1 MPGLLLIDLEKGLRN
16 EVVVPREQDE
26 KGRGGR
32 GEEKEAF
39 FGKGVWVEET
49 PPFGL
54 ITDSVLG
61 GLVMPVDDAQI
72 EVGRRVVDGPIITVT
87 VCIMREQNNREKE
100 AATYVRKS
108 W

>member
-1 MPGLLLIDLEKGLRN
+1 
-16 EVVVPREQDE
+16 
-26 KGRGGR
+26 
-32 GEEKEAF
+32 
-39 FGKGVWVEET
+39 
-49 PPFGL
+49 
-54 ITDSVLG
+54 
-61 GLVMPVDDAQI
+61 MPVDDAQI